1 MGRPS
6 RARGAVGVTRWR
18 CSCCA
23 RASGAARSL
32 PLRLLLPL
40 HGLAAAGGTE
50 DRGSSRH
57 AHNEQDRRRAEE
69 WHGVHT
75 LVRTRTSLTGRRPRR
90 GRLRR
95 LRPGRAA
102 RRRLRTWQHGP
113 AAASRRLSPQVSCCR
128 FN

>member
-40 HGLAAAGGTE
+40 HGLAAAGRTE

-69 WHGVHT
+69 WHGAVHAG
-75 LVRTRTSLTGRRPRR
+75 SY
-90 GRLRR
+90 
-95 LRPGRAA
+95 
-102 RRRLRTWQHGP
+102 
-113 AAASRRLSPQVSCCR
+113 
-128 FN
+128 